1 MSLTP
6 EQQEKLE
13 VALIIQKDYV
23 LALANQISVIRNKEL
38 KDNLSHTVAQ
48 YLQAVAPV
56 WIAVGH
62 EYKLK
67 EIADK
72 LPPEYRAQLRF
83 LDSGFK
89 RSGF

>member
-1 MSLTP
+1 MLTN
-6 EQQEKLE
+6 EQQLKLE
-13 VALIIQKDYV
+13 EALLIQKNYV
-23 LALANQISVIRNKEL
+23 LALANQISSTRNKES
-38 KDNLSHTVAQ
+38 KDILCHTVAQ

-56 WIAVGH
+56 WIAVDY

>member
-6 EQQEKLE
+6 EQQVKLE
-13 VALIIQKDYV
+13 EALIAQKDY
-23 LALANQISVIRNKEL
+23 LLRMTNQIEKVAPGFRDTIC
-38 KDNLSHTVAQ
+38 HHVAQ

-56 WIAVGH
+56 WIAVGY

>member
-1 MSLTP
+1 MNLTP
-6 EQQEKLE
+6 KQQAKLE
-13 VALIIQKDYV
+13 EALIIQKDYLLRMACHV
-23 LALANQISVIRNKEL
+23 E
-38 KDNLSHTVAQ
+38 TVAPGFRDTIYHHIAQ

-56 WIAVGH
+56 WIAVDY

-67 EIADK
+67 EIANK

>member
-6 EQQEKLE
+6 EQQLKLE
-13 VALIIQKDYV
+13 EALIIQKNYLLGLVGIMETTNDPRKNIV
-23 LALANQISVIRNKEL
+23 C
-38 KDNLSHTVAQ
+38 HTIATV
-48 YLQAVAPV
+48 LQAVAPV
-56 WIAVGH
+56 WIAVGY
-62 EYKLK
+62 EYKLN

>member
-6 EQQEKLE
+6 EQQDKLE
-13 VALIIQKDYV
+13 EALLTQKDYLLRMACHV
-23 LALANQISVIRNKEL
+23 E
-38 KDNLSHTVAQ
+38 TVAPGFRDTIYHHIAQ

-56 WIAVGH
+56 WIAVGY